1 MRPGNQN
8 NKRIRGRGG
17 RKGPNPLSR
26 AYESNGPDVKIR
38 GTAHH
43 VAEKYQQLARDAA
56 AAGDRVMSENYFQ
69 HAEHYLRIIAAAQQ
83 SMQQPVVLPRG
94 DGADEGDTEA
104 ETGNRE
110 ERSRDERGERSERGR
125 ERRGREQAAPAP
137 AAAGAPVMPLDAPQP
152 FVDNM
157 PVLNAKA
164 GDEASGDSDGDEERG
179 RRRARGT
186 RGRGVRRPKAET
198 GEAEA
203 SNGDAPDAAAK
214 ATPTATAA
222 ETAAEAAP
230 SNGAAEPAGQEVS
243 GEVSEKKPRAK
254 RAPRT
259 RKAAAPK
266 GEEAEAPAAPAEPA
280 APATND
286 A

>member
-1 MRPGNQN
+1 M
-8 NKRIRGRGG
+8 
-17 RKGPNPLSR
+17 SR

-104 ETGNRE
+104 ETGGRE
-110 ERSRDERGERSERGR
+110 ERSRDERGERNERGR

-164 GDEASGDSDGDEERG
+164 DDEAGGDGEGDEERG

-186 RGRGVRRPKAET
+186 RGRGVRRAKAET
-198 GEAEA
+198 AEAEA
-203 SNGDAPDAAAK
+203 SSGDVLDASAK
-214 ATPTATAA
+214 AAPTMTAA
-222 ETAAEAAP
+222 ETTAEAAP
-230 SNGAAEPAGQEVS
+230 GNGAAEPAGQEVS
-243 GEVSEKKPRAK
+243 GEVAEKKPRAK

-266 GEEAEAPAAPAEPA
+266 GEEAETPAAPAEPA